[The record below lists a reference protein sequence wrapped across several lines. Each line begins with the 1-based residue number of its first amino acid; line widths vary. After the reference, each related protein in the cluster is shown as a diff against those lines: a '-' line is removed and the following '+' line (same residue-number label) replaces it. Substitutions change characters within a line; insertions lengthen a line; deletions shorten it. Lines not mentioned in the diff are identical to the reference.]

1 MPLHRRLTLVSAI
14 AVAIAVVLA
23 AVISYLTVRNELY
36 GRDEHVLRDQAEQF
50 LQLPP
55 DRLTPEVFPRTPFR
69 RGGPPNSVPL
79 VSADGTIVH
88 LFGNPLT
95 LPVDKRTLQVAAFER
110 GQFIRDATVK
120 GTHLKVITAPLPGGG
135 AVEIGHPLTDI
146 DAVLDRLRTVL
157 ILVCVG
163 GIALAALLGRLA
175 SRRLIAPISRVSQ
188 AAKHISETEDL
199 GERIDVR
206 TRDEVGE
213 LAQRFNTMLDTLG
226 ASHLAL
232 DNSVRAQRQLVADA
246 SHELRTPITSLRTNI
261 EVLLELPEL
270 PADERERLLADA
282 LQQSEELSALVSDLI
297 ALARGD
303 KPDAA
308 VEDIR
313 LDRLVD
319 EAIARASRHAP
330 QVQFSTD
337 LEAIVVEA
345 VPDRLGRA
353 VNNLLDN
360 AAKHSPP
367 GAEVEVVVDAAGLT
381 VRDHGEGIPPDDLPH
396 IFDRF
401 YRGANERGRP
411 GTGLGL
417 AIVRQVAESCG
428 GTVSAQNAETGGA
441 VFHLRLPTAKPGV
454 ELAPASS

>member
-1 MPLHRRLTLVSAI
+1 
-14 AVAIAVVLA
+14 
-23 AVISYLTVRNELY
+23 
-36 GRDEHVLRDQAEQF
+36 
-50 LQLPP
+50 
-55 DRLTPEVFPRTPFR
+55 
-69 RGGPPNSVPL
+69 
-79 VSADGTIVH
+79 
-88 LFGNPLT
+88 
-95 LPVDKRTLQVAAFER
+95 
-110 GQFIRDATVK
+110 
-120 GTHLKVITAPLPGGG
+120 
-135 AVEIGHPLTDI
+135 
-146 DAVLDRLRTVL
+146 
-157 ILVCVG
+157 
-163 GIALAALLGRLA
+163 
-175 SRRLIAPISRVSQ
+175 
-188 AAKHISETEDL
+188 
-199 GERIDVR
+199 
-206 TRDEVGE
+206 
-213 LAQRFNTMLDTLG
+213 
-226 ASHLAL
+226 
-232 DNSVRAQRQLVADA
+232 
-246 SHELRTPITSLRTNI
+246 
-261 EVLLELPEL
+261 
-270 PADERERLLADA
+270 LLADA

-303 KPDAA
+303 QPDAA

-337 LEAIVVEA
+337 LEATVVEA

-401 YRGANERGRP
+401 YRGANERGRS

-428 GTVSAQNAETGGA
+428 GTVSAENAETGGA
-441 VFHLRLPTAKPGV
+441 IFHLRLPTAKPGV
-454 ELAPASS
+454 ELAPTSS